1 MTKIKLPSERQV
13 GHLKLLRQ
21 EREISISEFNTL
33 TTNEQLDIIRQL
45 HGKDKYDLI
54 ISAQNADKLVP
65 QLNPQEIYLTVN
77 EIGTSDV
84 TELLALSSPAQISL
98 LLDMDCWDGD
108 NLSSVLTLRW
118 LELILSTGNEKICQ
132 LIREME
138 PETIA
143 LFLKKHITIIHGIE
157 VFDSDEIDNAKRLE
171 SLYDIDYSSEDSS
184 KIIGALLRIW
194 MEQEQ
199 ESYLLIMEMIRSEQ
213 IASLEEELYIERNNR
228 LLDLGILPAVEAKS
242 IYTYVDPNRFTT
254 GGKIGFELEADEIN
268 NPMALLAQAAPCNLL
283 ADILGSG
290 IDHAAA
296 CELLLLVNRK
306 MSADNVD
313 FSETRQVSETIQST
327 YDTLNLALEYLA
339 GKDADQ
345 AERIF
350 NDTYLLHLF
359 QLGHSLVAE
368 RRNKALHIADSS
380 IYPYLDYQEL
390 LFIDSLLETPPC
402 LYLPESE
409 DNPAKLV
416 QIRTMVDLN
425 LADLRLQQIEALEE
439 LFTVKLPFTLPQPDE
454 FDEEIPTLAQ
464 YFITAVANQVLGRE
478 LRPIP
483 LSESDLTTLK
493 DKTIVTDRLDNNF
506 CQQLVQYFNQ
516 QLDHLEF
523 FTEFCLELWEE
534 SLVTPTTDDEE
545 SIFSAF
551 LLGTQ
556 QTTT

>member
-21 EREISISEFNTL
+21 EREISISEFNAL

-118 LELILSTGNEKICQ
+118 FELILSTGNEKICQ

-464 YFITAVANQVLGRE
+464 YLITAVANQVLGRE

-556 QTTT
+556 

>member
-21 EREISISEFNTL
+21 EREISIREFNTL

-45 HGKDKYDLI
+45 HGKDKYNLI
-54 ISAQNADKLVP
+54 ISAQDADKLVP
-65 QLNPQEIYLTVN
+65 QLHPQEIYLTVN

-132 LIREME
+132 LVREME

-171 SLYDIDYSSEDSS
+171 SLYDVDYSSEDSA

-228 LLDLGILPAVEAKS
+228 LLDLGILPAVEARS
-242 IYTYVDPNRFTT
+242 LYTYVDPDRFTT
-254 GGKIGFELEADEIN
+254 GGKVGFELESDDIN
-268 NPMALLAQAAPCNLL
+268 NPKALLAQAAPCNLL

-339 GKDADQ
+339 NKDADQ
-345 AERIF
+345 AEQIF
-350 NDTYLLHLF
+350 NNTYLLHLF
-359 QLGHSLVAE
+359 QLGHSLVSE
-368 RRNKALHIADSS
+368 RRKKALHIANSS

-416 QIRTMVDLN
+416 QIRTMNN
-425 LADLRLQQIEALEE
+425 LSLSDLRLQQIEALED
-439 LFTVKLPFTLPQPDE
+439 LFTAKLPFTLPQHDE
-454 FDEEIPTLAQ
+454 LDEDLPTLAQ

-478 LRPIP
+478 LLPTA
-483 LSESDLTTLK
+483 LSNSDLTVLRET
-493 DKTIVTDRLDNNF
+493 TVSTGHLDHNF
-506 CQQLVQYFNQ
+506 CQQLIQYVNQ
-516 QLDHLEF
+516 QTNNLEF
-523 FTEFCLELWEE
+523 FAEFCLELWEE
-534 SLVTPTTDDEE
+534 SLIENTTDNEE
-545 SIFSAF
+545 SIISAF
-551 LLGTQ
+551 ILGD
-556 QTTT
+556 

>member
-21 EREISISEFNTL
+21 EREISISEFNAL

-478 LRPIP
+478 LQPIP

-556 QTTT
+556 